1 MGKTSKNIVV
11 RSKGTRKRKDKD
23 LEDYMLKE
31 ETLSDTD
38 TNTDTDTDTED
49 EYYKRDDSISKEIN
63 KMMNNTIENIKDG
76 DMTLPAIGIGMIAII
91 GFALYKG
98 VKI

>member
-1 MGKTSKNIVV
+1 MGKTSKNIGT

-23 LEDYMLKE
+23 LEDFVLKQ

-38 TNTDTDTDTED
+38 TDMDTED
-49 EYYKRDDSISKEIN
+49 EDYEREESVSKELN

-76 DMTLPAIGIGMIAII
+76 DMTLPAIGIGLVAII

>member
-1 MGKTSKNIVV
+1 MGKTSKNIGT

-23 LEDYMLKE
+23 LEDFVLKQ

-38 TNTDTDTDTED
+38 TDTDTDMDTED
-49 EYYKRDDSISKEIN
+49 EDYEREESVSKELN

-76 DMTLPAIGIGMIAII
+76 DMTLPAIGIGLVAII

>member
-1 MGKTSKNIVV
+1 MGKTSKNIGT

-23 LEDYMLKE
+23 LEDFVLKQ
-31 ETLSDTD
+31 ETLS
-38 TNTDTDTDTED
+38 DTDTDTED
-49 EYYKRDDSISKEIN
+49 EDYEREESVSKELN

-76 DMTLPAIGIGMIAII
+76 DMTLPAIGIGLVAII

>member
-1 MGKTSKNIVV
+1 MGKTSKNIGT

-23 LEDYMLKE
+23 LEDFVLKQ

-38 TNTDTDTDTED
+38 TDMDTDTED
-49 EYYKRDDSISKEIN
+49 EDYEREESVSKELN

-76 DMTLPAIGIGMIAII
+76 DMTLPAIGIGLVAII